1 MRTLLRNKQG
11 QFSRAIP
18 TRLHVPAPTN
28 GTTQPS
34 RRVGSQLHQF
44 DPGTRTVHQRN
55 ELIGVFNPHLV
66 GIRQFRQML
75 LYPMIQF
82 GLGIR
87 RSAIINLKWKIEGRD
102 PEIVAGL
109 TAELEE
115 HYRSLALS
123 ASNALGMGRVIIEPV
138 MQIKDHTFDV
148 EGDDGEAKEVTLP
161 NAWVVRRFKN
171 IRPETITFL
180 LEDDELAGVEQ
191 TLGRH
196 HARVPKDEIIIWSYR
211 KEDVN
216 GDLRGASLLRSTY
229 EPWFHAISALL
240 FGNRYMERKGEGVWK
255 ARAQR
260 ELIRSD
266 GTTED
271 GYELMGE
278 AIETFR
284 NNSLLVLPTLVDEFG
299 NFLFDFELMQ
309 DDKRGDMIQA
319 WIDARDTAILRSLLI
334 MDKAATSGDGQGS
347 MAQAAVHERTMEG
360 PLETDVKEWLND
372 VLNPQWVTPW
382 GRTNWGVERFDASHT
397 KVTSGGISGATRDI
411 FASVVE
417 KVLDSETMLAEGES
431 ITLAEA
437 LDLKDMAK
445 ELGLPLRT
453 AKELKELMAVKQAR
467 REQMMEEMRQRVPE
481 GREPDD
487 GPTDDRVARDAL
499 IRRGQ
504 APEEDE

>member
-1 MRTLLRNKQG
+1 MQDLLRDTRG
-11 QFSRAIP
+11 RFSK
-18 TRLHVPAPTN
+18 RLHVPVPAN
-28 GTTQPS
+28 GTQPA

-55 ELIGVFNPHLV
+55 ELIGVFNPHSV

-87 RSAIINLKWKIEGRD
+87 RSAIINLKWKVEGRD

-109 TAELEE
+109 TAELEQ

-123 ASNALGMGRVIIEPV
+123 ASNALGLGRVIIEPV

-196 HARVPKDEIIIWSYR
+196 HARVPKDEIIVWSYR

-216 GDLRGASLLRSTY
+216 GDLRGAALLRSTY
-229 EPWFHAISALL
+229 QPWFEVISALL
-240 FGNRYMERKGEGVWK
+240 FGNRYLERKGEGVWK
-255 ARAQR
+255 GRAQR
-260 ELIRSD
+260 EVIRGD

-271 GYELMGE
+271 GYKVMGE
-278 AIETFR
+278 AIQAFR
-284 NNSLLVLPTLVDEFG
+284 NDSLLILPTMVDDRG
-299 NFLFDFELMQ
+299 NFLFDFELIQ
-309 DDKRGDMIQA
+309 DDQRSEMFQG

-360 PLETDVKEWLND
+360 PLETDTKEWLDD

-382 GRTNWGVERFDASHT
+382 GRTNWGVERFDASRT
-397 KVTSGGISGATRDI
+397 RVTSGGISGATRDI
-411 FASVVE
+411 FRAVIE
-417 KVLDSETMLAEGES
+417 KVLDFETMLAEGVS
-431 ITLAEA
+431 ITLAEM
-437 LDLKDMAK
+437 LDLKNIAK
-445 ELGLPLRT
+445 ELGLTLKT
-453 AKELKELMAVKQAR
+453 AQELKELMAAKAAR
-467 REQMMEEMRQRVPE
+467 KEEMIETIQ
-481 GREPDD
+481 GGSGTGDD
-487 GPTDDRVARDAL
+487 DDDDEEINDRAARDAL

-504 APEEDE
+504 APEDDE